1 MWTLW
6 EEPIP
11 DESYVIGA
19 DVSEGI
25 STGDFSTAEVLKQ
38 SNLEQVAEFK
48 GLLPPTQFAEKLLV
62 SAEWYNDAVLGVEA
76 NNHGIATVVKIE
88 ESNYPF
94 AYYRQSMDRTVNRMI
109 NRIGWYTDKKTKPV
123 MIQYLE
129 EMIRRE
135 LIILHSKDLMQ
146 ELNTYV
152 LDDAGKTGAQA
163 KCHDDLVIALAIA
176 LQMHK
181 HSPQVRMEANVEK
194 FPTESE
200 MLQRHIESFN
210 KPKENWLTGEF

>member
-1 MWTLW
+1 M
-6 EEPIP
+6 
-11 DESYVIGA
+11 IGA

-48 GLLPPTQFAEKLLV
+48 GLLPPAQFADRLL
-62 SAEWYNDAVLGVEA
+62 SCAEWYHDAVLGVEA

-88 ESNYPF
+88 EANYPY
-94 AYYRQSMDRTVNRMI
+94 AYYRETFDKVVKRPV

-123 MIQYLE
+123 MIQHLE
-129 EMIRRE
+129 EMIRLE
-135 LIILHSKDLMQ
+135 LIILHSKDLLE

-152 LDDAGKTGAQA
+152 LDDAGKTGAQS

-181 HSPQVRMEANVEK
+181 YAPQVRMEADVEK
-194 FPTESE
+194 FPTQSE
-200 MLQRHIESFN
+200 MLQRHIDSFEKPEES
-210 KPKENWLTGEF
+210 WLTGDFE